1 MPIARK
7 IAWIL
12 SLGLLLV
19 TGYLGIFNGITERSN
34 GGTALQKSVTI
45 GVFLYGVLGLVS
57 AYGLFRRRSWSVS
70 TAIVWGLVI
79 TYVPAAA
86 IIGYGGEPTP
96 VGPVIAASGVTALLA
111 LGVIWT
117 ARTCR
122 RELAFDKTLRDPE
135 KPG

>member
-1 MPIARK
+1 MPIARR

-19 TGYLGIFNGITERSN
+19 TGGLGIYNGITERSD

-45 GVFLYGVLGLVS
+45 GVFLYGVLGLIS
-57 AYGLFRRRSWSVS
+57 AYGLFRRRAWSVS
-70 TAIVWGLVI
+70 TAIAWGLVI

-96 VGPVIAASGVTALLA
+96 VGSAISASGVTALLA

-117 ARTCR
+117 AHLVTRGQ
-122 RELAFDKTLRDPE
+122 PE
-135 KPG
+135 IASTSR

>member
-1 MPIARK
+1 MPITRRV
-7 IAWIL
+7 AWIL

-19 TGYLGIFNGITERSN
+19 TGGLGIREAITERSN

-70 TAIVWGLVI
+70 TAIAWGLVI

-86 IIGYGGEPTP
+86 ITGYGGEPAP
-96 VGPVIAASGVTALLA
+96 VGSVIAASGVTALLA

-117 ARTCR
+117 AQLVTR
-122 RELAFDKTLRDPE
+122 DKPE
-135 KPG
+135 IASTAR

>member
-1 MPIARK
+1 MPITRR
-7 IAWIL
+7 IAWII

-19 TGYLGIFNGITERSN
+19 TGCLGIYNGISERGD
-34 GGTALQKSVTI
+34 GGTALQKSVTT
-45 GVFLYGVLGLVS
+45 GVFLYGVLGLIS

-70 TAIVWGLVI
+70 TAIAWGLVI

-96 VGPVIAASGVTALLA
+96 VGSAIAASGVTALLA

-117 ARTCR
+117 AHLVTR
-122 RELAFDKTLRDPE
+122 DKLEIATTAR
-135 KPG
+135 

>member
-1 MPIARK
+1 MPIARR
-7 IAWIL
+7 IAWVL

-19 TGYLGIFNGITERSN
+19 TGGLGIREGITERSN

-45 GVFLYGVLGLVS
+45 GVFLYGVFGLLT

-70 TAIVWGLVI
+70 TAMVWGLVI

-96 VGPVIAASGVTALLA
+96 VGSVIAASGVTGLLA
-111 LGVIWT
+111 LGVIWSAHMVTRDKPEIAST
-117 ARTCR
+117 AR
-122 RELAFDKTLRDPE
+122 
-135 KPG
+135 